1 MVFHYCTNCCNNEFF
16 NIVLVLVNLAL
27 LAKLHDVMLSNLTER
42 LNCLVAVLVRVKMC
56 ESGGNLIVALED
68 LVSLLNKVKR

>member
-1 MVFHYCTNCCNNEFF
+1 MLCLF
-16 NIVLVLVNLAL
+16 NIVVVLVHVAL
-27 LAKLHDVMLSNLTER
+27 LANLQDVMLSNLTER

-56 ESGGNLIVALED
+56 ESGGNMIIALED